1 MHAEQ
6 VGRESSCKCAWQLH
20 LCGGGTVMPQFED
33 SEVAKSSDREDDEA
47 DGTRSTK
54 TKWKGQG
61 VLRRSVRMRSVLFE
75 LS

>member
-1 MHAEQ
+1 
-6 VGRESSCKCAWQLH
+6 
-20 LCGGGTVMPQFED
+20 MPQFED
-33 SEVAKSSDREDDEA
+33 SEVAKGSDKEDDEA

-61 VLRRSVRMRSVLFE
+61 VLYRRVRTRGVLSE